1 MKSSCAVLIFTGNLL
16 LLSGLCLRN
25 WGQHPLNHR
34 GQKSRRPP
42 RYLLVSHFTSH
53 QITRLWQFSL
63 LDCILHFS
71 PTTCHHLEPG
81 LQYLQPRLLLPGIP
95 PPGLSLQS
103 ILQLCQ
109 MIDHISSI
117 LSFSYSLPTASPK
130 SSKNLFPAPKTEPAQ
145 EQILHTCR
153 SPRLL
158 NIVFSSLGLAPNY
171 QILAPFDQEKERL
184 MTCKRNLAAS
194 TNSRDPPKCIL
205 CRLEPV
211 NP

>member
-16 LLSGLCLRN
+16 LLSTLCLRN
-25 WGQHPLNHR
+25 WSQHPLNHR

-109 MIDHISSI
+109 MIWAATLI
-117 LSFSYSLPTASPK
+117 LSFPCLKHVNDAFLPTTVIPITLIRLIMSTVVWIFINPPDTSVASLCSAPPAK
-130 SSKNLFPAPKTEPAQ
+130 LFTV
-145 EQILHTCR
+145 
-153 SPRLL
+153 L
-158 NIVFSSLGLAPNY
+158 NRI
-171 QILAPFDQEKERL
+171 
-184 MTCKRNLAAS
+184 
-194 TNSRDPPKCIL
+194 
-205 CRLEPV
+205 
-211 NP
+211 